1 MSITLP
7 RCTAAVALPLA
18 AFLFVAAKDVP
29 VRVATGAPPL
39 RLIETLSPQGVQK
52 VLPGAVISRA
62 LIGRPD
68 SAILGEPVVLDW
80 KGEKRSFQRGDILH
94 AETVTGLPGIPE
106 SVFCE
111 DEQKA
116 STGKILTGQ
125 MLFGLVGALR
135 PTHLNT
141 RYCVF
146 DSDDDKSFDHAFLI
160 GAKGEEGRAPFVIP
174 PAKYAVI
181 EGIELGGESLARLRY
196 VGPAGAKDSIAI
208 DLEVSGFGM
217 MRNPAEPRSVI
228 PIAKLPAYKVINGA
242 VVTVLAYDAKTM
254 EATIRMDHDLAPGH
268 IVLPELSRGY

>member
-1 MSITLP
+1 VT
-7 RCTAAVALPLA
+7 RRRRRAALPLTA
-18 AFLFVAAKDVP
+18 LILIAAKDAP
-29 VRVATGAPPL
+29 VRVAAGAPPL
-39 RLIETLSPQGVQK
+39 RLIETLSPQGVQE
-52 VLPGAVISRA
+52 VLPGAIISRA
-62 LIGRPD
+62 VIGRPD

-94 AETVTGLPGIPE
+94 AESVTGLAGLPQ

-111 DEQKA
+111 DEQKG

-146 DSDDDKSFDHAFLI
+146 DSDDDKRFDHALLI
-160 GAKGEEGRAPFVIP
+160 GAKGEQGRAPFVIP

-181 EGIELGGESLARLRY
+181 EGIELGGDSLARLRY

-217 MRNPAEPRSVI
+217 MRNLAEPRATI
-228 PIAKLPAYKVINGA
+228 PIAKLPASRVINGA
-242 VVTVLAYDAKTM
+242 VVTLLAYDAKTM